1 MNPPPLPADAALFLD
16 FDGCLVDIAPT
27 PDSVIVSDALAARL
41 DRLHDRLDG
50 AVALISGRDA
60 QDLRDRFPAFP
71 GVIAGSHGAEM
82 SLKPGR
88 IDAAHGTPFDLLALH
103 EHARRLA
110 APHPAILVEEKPH
123 GVALH
128 YRADPSLQPVVEA
141 AMQELAAAYPNLALQ
156 PAKMAVELRPA
167 GVRKDDAVMRLMTM
181 PPFAGRLPVY
191 AGDDL
196 TDEPAMAAAQD
207 QGGFAIKVGEGDSV
221 ARHRLADPA
230 AVSRWLDEALA

>member
-1 MNPPPLPADAALFLD
+1 MTPPPLPQDAALFLD

-27 PDSVIVSDALAARL
+27 PDSVVVSPELAARL
-41 DRLHDRLDG
+41 DRLHARLDG
-50 AVALISGRDA
+50 ALALISGRNVE
-60 QDLRDRFPAFP
+60 DLRGRFPGFP

-88 IDAAHGTPFDLLALH
+88 IDAAHGIDFDLLALH
-103 EHARRLA
+103 RQARELA
-110 APHPAILVEEKPH
+110 SPHPAILVEDKPH

-128 YRADPSLQPVVEA
+128 YRADPSLREVVED
-141 AMQELAAAYPNLALQ
+141 AMRQLAEAFPGLELQ

-167 GVRKDDAVMRLMTM
+167 GVRKDDALARLMTM
-181 PPFAGRLPVY
+181 PPFAGRLPIY

-221 ARHRLADPA
+221 ARHRLPDPA
-230 AVSRWLDEALA
+230 ALSRWLDEALA